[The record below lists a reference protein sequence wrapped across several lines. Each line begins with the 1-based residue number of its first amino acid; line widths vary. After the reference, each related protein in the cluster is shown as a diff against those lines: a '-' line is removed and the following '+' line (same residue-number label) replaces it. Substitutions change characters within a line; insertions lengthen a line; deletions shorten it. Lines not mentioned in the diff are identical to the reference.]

1 MWHLQGMLLYRSIE
15 HRNEERDHRPDL
27 MEDSFLN
34 PYADTFRDPRVNPE
48 EAKKIAA

>member
-15 HRNEERDHRPDL
+15 HRMEEQSRRARV
-27 MEDSFLN
+27 EDEFLN
-34 PYADTFRDPRVNPE
+34 PYLDLHRDPRVNPE

>member
-15 HRNEERDHRPDL
+15 HRMEERNARRDRV
-27 MEDSFLN
+27 EDDFLN
-34 PYADTFRDPRVNPE
+34 PYASLSRDPRVNPE